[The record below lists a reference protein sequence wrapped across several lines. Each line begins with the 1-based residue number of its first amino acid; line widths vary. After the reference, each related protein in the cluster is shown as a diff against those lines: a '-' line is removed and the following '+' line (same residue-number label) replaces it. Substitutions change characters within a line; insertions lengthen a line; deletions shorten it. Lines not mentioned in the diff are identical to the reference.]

1 MTQSHSFLWLSNIPL
16 YLNHILTTIIFSQDC
31 GLSPCDVSALPRAI
45 SKSSFLRDHYTEQLI
60 SQSVQL
66 LSRVR
71 LFATPRTAAR
81 QASSLFITNSWSPPK
96 PMSTESPTFSKI
108 KNTSTLWKEMLV
120 TIQKRNLS
128 REDTATQISTAW
140 MVTRWGESP

>member
-81 QASSLFITNSWSPPK
+81 QASLPIANSRSPPK
-96 PMSTESPTFSKI
+96 PMWVESVMPSNLLILCCPLLLLSSIFLSIRVFSNESVLSIRRPTIGASA
-108 KNTSTLWKEMLV
+108 S
-120 TIQKRNLS
+120 
-128 REDTATQISTAW
+128 A
-140 MVTRWGESP
+140 